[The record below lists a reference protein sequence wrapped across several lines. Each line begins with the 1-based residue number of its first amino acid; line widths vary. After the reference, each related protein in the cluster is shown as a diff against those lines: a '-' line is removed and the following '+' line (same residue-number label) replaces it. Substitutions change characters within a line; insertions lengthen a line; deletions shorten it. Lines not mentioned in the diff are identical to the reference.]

1 MIVLKYSYDTSI
13 CASYYP
19 TFNNGYT
26 CTKKEA
32 SGGGSIK
39 VVTYESDT
47 AFTSVSFPRT
57 TSAPRSCIT
66 KVDWIDLSN
75 ISSFGQV
82 LSDASNMTSITFANA
97 TSKLTDVNHACYGCS
112 SLIEVNFIDCD
123 LSSVNSTQNIFNN
136 GCSNVI
142 QKATYRNV
150 KFGDGSRGLITTL
163 RNAPTMIIENINTD
177 VLTSCR
183 DMFSGCIGLVG
194 TLDLSYCNFTNV
206 LNFDYMFSG
215 CTNLIEIIMPKGR
228 WEKATNMS
236 YMFKDCISLKK
247 VVLDGFVA
255 PNVTGFYQTFGGC
268 KIIEEIDLSSLGAYK
283 ANNMTNMFIDCL
295 NLKKLNMSGIGTI
308 GQNHM
313 SHFSYNNTG
322 ICPIEWLDMS
332 NIKHIPNQTQNM
344 WRIGNTIKNIGMLY
358 CPSAVINYHL
368 SQMRI
373 PSTLDGYKI
382 NIYYHDANPNELK
395 QDNRFN
401 YIYCEEYHGDVVET
415 PNDLEL
421 NCLYYYDRNNPTAI
435 KPQANDILDLTTG
448 TITRK
453 ILKLKLN
460 DYIDKFNSCQAK
472 IITLDNVEFM
482 EISMNH
488 YNSSANLFPQIEDI
502 SGFVSEDLSL
512 CSLHSQ
518 GNYDGTW
525 FTKPIEQSFSNANYT
540 KIFLFKSRFSDDEIS
555 NMTSTDG
562 ATMQTSVKE
571 WLKSKNFT
579 LYLKLK
585 TPIEE
590 QTSKPKALRCYRN
603 GIIKTDSQQLVPE
616 LVTTLPISNKF
627 ETTKLVSGKTYNVYF
642 DGTATELNVGGET
655 VIANP
660 TSPCEFTCGSTKT
673 LTITGTDMA
682 NVMVVEKEQK
692 NEQHEINA
700 TSVRINRI
708 RTTNDVHN
716 YFDDYVRGINS
727 DWGKP
732 YECNST
738 RDFNSIK
745 IIGLNGLCYD
755 GYVYNNGNLPQGTYR
770 LRCKVKV
777 GKIGDKY
784 RVFASS
790 NPNANQ
796 TGQQI
801 SSGEIISTKLIE
813 EVDVI
818 EYIRNANAIL
828 FYTYY
833 NGQKIEYYDISFI
846 KLSDEDI
853 TSSSDIP
860 NINYEE
866 TISTPSEPIV
876 LRSYGGVQDTYDIA
890 TGIVTKRVAQSVDNF
905 DLEALSS
912 SETHTVTFDNMPVI
926 YENGTV
932 EFFTEHG
939 LYPIAKFEVP
949 SSNTYDVSN
958 LEANKQYTIRNANQI
973 YCNGQ
978 SVPVREVMTFTAS
991 QLAKGE
997 MVINNSSDKEPMII
1011 EGNYGSRDIPNFKG
1025 ARSVEALEISVDG
1038 AVNQPVFGKGG
1049 RR

>member
-47 AFTSVSFPRT
+47 VFTTISFPRT

-66 KVDWIDLSN
+66 KVDWIDLTN
-75 ISSFGQV
+75 FTGIAQI
-82 LSDASNMTSITFANA
+82 LYEASNMTSVTFANA
-97 TSKLTDVNHACYGCS
+97 SSKLKDVNHACYNCS

-123 LSSVNSTQNIFNN
+123 LSSVNSTQNIFNG

-150 KFGDGSRGLITTL
+150 KFGDGSRGLISAL

-177 VLTSCR
+177 ALTSCSQ
-183 DMFSGCIGLVG
+183 MFNGCIGLVG
-194 TLDLSYCNFTNV
+194 VLDLSYCNFTNI
-206 LNFDYMFSG
+206 LSFDSMFNN
-215 CTNLIEIIMPKGR
+215 CTNLVEIIMSKGR
-228 WEKATNMS
+228 YEKATNMN
-236 YMFKDCISLKK
+236 YMFANCTSLKK

-255 PNVTGFYQTFGGC
+255 PNVTSFYGMFGGC
-268 KIIEEIDLSSLGAYK
+268 RIIEEIDLSSLGAYK
-283 ANNMTNMFIDCL
+283 ANNMTNMFIDCF
-295 NLKKLNMSGIGTI
+295 NLKKLNMGGIGTI

-344 WRIGNTIKNIGMLY
+344 WKIGGTIKNIGMLY
-358 CPSAVINYHL
+358 CPSEVVNYHL
-368 SQMRI
+368 SAMSI
-373 PSTLDGYKI
+373 PTGLDYKV

-395 QDNRFN
+395 QDERFN
-401 YIYCEEYHGDVVET
+401 YIYCEEYHGDIVET

-421 NCLYYYDRNNPTAI
+421 YGVNESIYD
-435 KPQANDILDLTTG
+435 KLDLTTG
-448 TITRK
+448 TLYKNTGFYTLDETFVDRTSNWTTSVNDTTGNVIFTSRQHKYLRDEHNFPYSLYNNAIVSNADPASNIVNNSNIEITRPRLYFD
-453 ILKLKLN
+453 IYSN
-460 DYIDKFNSCQAK
+460 NNYTV
-472 IITLDNVEFM
+472 IIMPASYNVTTLDELRTWLQNNNM
-482 EISMNH
+482 IIH
-488 YNSSANLFPQIEDI
+488 YKLQTPYTEQINL
-502 SGFVSEDLSL
+502 
-512 CSLHSQ
+512 
-518 GNYDGTW
+518 
-525 FTKPIEQSFSNANYT
+525 KA
-540 KIFLFKSRFSDDEIS
+540 
-555 NMTSTDG
+555 
-562 ATMQTSVKE
+562 
-571 WLKSKNFT
+571 LKS
-579 LYLKLK
+579 
-585 TPIEE
+585 
-590 QTSKPKALRCYRN
+590 YRN

-616 LVTTLPISNKF
+616 LVTTLPIANKF
-627 ETTKLVSGKTYNVYF
+627 ETTKLISGKTYLIYF

-673 LTITGTDMA
+673 LTITGTDIA

-700 TSVRINRI
+700 TSIHIDRI
-708 RTTNDVHN
+708 RTRNDVHN
-716 YFDDYVRGINS
+716 YFDDYVRGING

-732 YECNST
+732 FECNSI
-738 RDFNSIK
+738 RDLNCVK
-745 IIGLNGLCYD
+745 ITGLNGLCYD

-770 LRCKVKV
+770 MRCKVKV

-784 RVFASS
+784 RMFMSS
-790 NPNANQ
+790 NPNTNQ
-796 TGQQI
+796 GQQI
-801 SSGEIISTKLIE
+801 DSGQITSTQFIE

-818 EYIRNANAIL
+818 GYVKNANAML
-828 FYTYY
+828 FYTFY

-853 TSSSDIP
+853 TSSSNIP
-860 NINYEE
+860 NISYKE
-866 TISTPSEPIV
+866 TISVPSEPIV
-876 LRSYGGVQDTYDIA
+876 LKSYGGLQDTYDIA
-890 TGIVTKRVAQSVDNF
+890 TGTVTKRVGQSPDSF
-905 DLEALSS
+905 DLGVLSS
-912 SETHTVTFDNMPVI
+912 PETHTVTFDNMPVI

-932 EFFTEHG
+932 EFYTECG

-949 SSNTYDVSN
+949 SSNIYDVSN
-958 LEANKQYTIRNANQI
+958 LQANKQYTIRNANEI

-978 SVPVREVMTFTAS
+978 PVPVRDVMTFTAS

-997 MVINNSSDKEPMII
+997 MVINNSNDKEPMVI
-1011 EGNYGSRDIPNFKG
+1011 EGNFEGREIPSFTG
-1025 ARSVEALEISVDG
+1025 TRSVEALEVSVNG
-1038 AVNQPVFGKGG
+1038 GVNQPVFGKGG
-1049 RR
+1049 RK

>member
-26 CTKKEA
+26 CTKKE
-32 SGGGSIK
+32 STKGTIK
-39 VVTYESDT
+39 TITYESDT
-47 AFTSVSFPRT
+47 AFTSVSFPST
-57 TSAPRSCIT
+57 TSTPRSCIT
-66 KVDWIDLSN
+66 KVDWIDLSSVSG
-75 ISSFGQV
+75 IGRV
-82 LSDASNMTSITFANA
+82 LTDASNMTSITFANA
-97 TSKLTDVNHACYGCS
+97 TSKLTDVNHACYSCS

-150 KFGDGSRGLITTL
+150 KFGDGSRGLINTL

-177 VLTSCR
+177 ALTSCYQ
-183 DMFSGCIGLVG
+183 MFLGCIGLVG
-194 TLDLSYCNFTNV
+194 TLDLSCCNFTNI
-206 LNFDYMFSG
+206 LNFDSMFNG
-215 CTNLIEIIMPKGR
+215 CTNLVEISMPKGR
-228 WEKATNMS
+228 YEKATNMS
-236 YMFKDCISLKK
+236 NMFSKCTSLKK
-247 VVLDGFVA
+247 VVLDDFIT
-255 PNVTGFYQTFGGC
+255 PNVTSFNGLFSGC
-268 KIIEEIDLSSLGAYK
+268 TVIEEVDLSSLGAYK
-283 ANNMTNMFIDCL
+283 TRGMNNMFTDCF
-295 NLKKLNMSGIGTI
+295 NLKKLNMSGIGTV
-308 GQNHM
+308 GDYSM
-313 SHFSYNNTG
+313 SHFTYNNTA
-322 ICPIEWLDMS
+322 ICPVEWLDMS

-344 WRIGNTIKNIGMLY
+344 WRIGDHIRNIGMLY
-358 CPSAVINYHL
+358 CPAEVINYHL

-382 NIYYHDANPNELK
+382 NIYYHDANSNELK
-395 QDNRFN
+395 QDDRFN
-401 YIYCEEYHGDVVET
+401 YIYCEEYHGDVVTT

-421 NCLYYYDRNNPTAI
+421 HGLYYYGNPLPTE
-435 KPQANDILDLTTG
+435 PSVCDSLDLTTG
-448 TITRK
+448 TITRNIYK
-453 ILKLKLN
+453 FQLNDILDKLN
-460 DYIDKFNSCQAK
+460 SSGLEARVVTINETEMLRIA
-472 IITLDNVEFM
+472 V
-482 EISMNH
+482 NH
-488 YNSSANLFPQIEDI
+488 YNSSNGLFPYKLENLVGFI
-502 SGFVSEDLSL
+502 SQDGSLSTL
-512 CSLHSQ
+512 YSQ
-518 GNYDGTW
+518 GSYDGTW
-525 FTKPIEQSFSNANYT
+525 RTTNIEQAYGNSNSI
-540 KIFLFKSRFSDDEIS
+540 IFLFYKGRFTDEEVT
-555 NMTSTDG
+555 NMTSSDG
-562 ATMQTSVKE
+562 AISNPAVKT
-571 WLKSKNFT
+571 WLASKNFT
-579 LYLKLK
+579 IFHQA
-585 TPIEE
+585 TPYTE
-590 QTSKPKALRCYRN
+590 QIAKPKALRCYYN
-603 GIIKTDSQQLVPE
+603 GSIITDSQQLVPK
-616 LVTTLPISNKF
+616 LVTTLPIANKF
-627 ETTKLVSGKTYNVYF
+627 ETTKLVNGKTYLVYF

-673 LTITGTDMA
+673 LTITGTDIA

-700 TSVRINRI
+700 TSVHIDRI
-708 RTTNDVHN
+708 RTRNDVYN
-716 YFDDYVRGINS
+716 YFDDYVRKG

-732 YECNST
+732 YDCNSI
-738 RDFNSIK
+738 RDLNSIK
-745 IIGLNGLCYD
+745 ITGLGGLCYD
-755 GYVYNNGNLPQGTYR
+755 GYVYNNGNLAQGTYR
-770 LRCKVKV
+770 FRCKVKV
-777 GKIGDKY
+777 AKIGDKY
-784 RVFASS
+784 KVNCSS
-790 NPNANQ
+790 NPNGNSP
-796 TGQQI
+796 GQQF
-801 SSGEIISTKLIE
+801 GTGDVTSTQLIE
-813 EVDVI
+813 EIDIIV
-818 EYIRNANAIL
+818 YIKNANAML
-828 FYTYY
+828 FYTFY

-860 NINYEE
+860 NISYEE

-890 TGIVTKRVAQSVDNF
+890 TGIVTKRVTQSVDSF
-905 DLEALSS
+905 DLGALSS
-912 SETHTVTFDNMPVI
+912 PETHIVTFDKMPVI

-978 SVPVREVMTFTAS
+978 SVPVREVMTFTTS

-997 MVINNSSDKEPMII
+997 MVINNSNDKEPMII